1 MAYGTKKVLFGMDYP
16 MWDPQ
21 RELESFMKLELT
33 EEEREDIL
41 CNNAVRMFNIE
52 V

>member
-16 MWDPQ
+16 MWDPEK
-21 RELESFMKLELT
+21 ELKSFMQLDIT
-33 EEEREDIL
+33 EEDREDIL
-41 CNNAVRMFNIE
+41 YNNAARMFNIE